1 MQFFHLFSF
10 VVAASYAAAL
20 PQPAGLS
27 EKYSNSADT
36 NLASG
41 LEARSYQPGSNS
53 YKDSATL
60 VSLKRRN
67 APAGLV
73 RDDSGPDPSPP
84 PETTPDE
91 PFIDPL
97 TDDAVS
103 SENLASTIDNVGD
116 GVVDFFREGEK
127 LEQKIGGLVGKMV
140 ARYLRRHVYVN
151 VALRRWAQESVFR
164 ILRTIKASLGDEE
177 YSKIEPELTKTS
189 QELSAE
195 FKAGLNEIVDDTEK
209 ILKDDGPTVDNL
221 QDIDISFDITLE
233 SRMKILSKLKT
244 LLGGVA
250 SGKTLEGQL
259 AGIIESVSKF
269 TTDQKSLHVE
279 IMGNFGV
286 TPS

>member
-97 TDDAVS
+97 TDDA
-103 SENLASTIDNVGD
+103 G
-116 GVVDFFREGEK
+116 RRK